1 MSLIEKTI
9 IDEGK
14 KFLEADNPLKAIECF
29 DEAIDEFKK
38 SGIDQVYYYK
48 GIALSYSGNNIRPL
62 A

>member
-9 IDEGK
+9 IDESK

-38 SGIDQVYYYK
+38 SGIDQVYYY
-48 GIALSYSGNNIRPL
+48 IRSCSIFFWQ
-62 A
+62 